1 MGFCLSVHCFVF
13 NFQNTKFFQIPVGVQ
28 PDEREELLA
37 QNLDGELQYSSMTS
51 SGKKS
56 ALAKLWHGFDSQF
69 MKPLLTSQRPSL
81 METMP
86 GFCGACAQFLTSAE
100 QRGVAVPINDEILS
114 TSASSMVQPPHN
126 SMDIEI
132 GSGVQRGRG
141 GSLSS
146 GD

>member
-1 MGFCLSVHCFVF
+1 MCTFLCSIFKVR
-13 NFQNTKFFQIPVGVQ
+13 TKFQIPVGVQ

-37 QNLDGELQYSSMTS
+37 QNLDGELQYSSMSS

-114 TSASSMVQPPHN
+114 TSASASMVQPPHN

>member
-1 MGFCLSVHCFVF
+1 M
-13 NFQNTKFFQIPVGVQ
+13 GVQ
-28 PDEREELLA
+28 PEEREELLTDA
-37 QNLDGELQYSSMTS
+37 AELQYSSMS
-51 SGKKS
+51 SPNSAKKS

-86 GFCGACAQFLTSAE
+86 GFCGPCAQFLTSAE
-100 QRGVAVPINDEILS
+100 QRGVAVPINDEIS
-114 TSASSMVQPPHN
+114 AASASIHLEAGGLENV
-126 SMDIEI
+126 
-132 GSGVQRGRG
+132 RGRG